1 MDKFIINPI
10 NGQKYKLNSTE
21 GFEILKNYLENFVSQ
36 EGGMNTV
43 KYPPV
48 PSIVVKY

>member
-1 MDKFIINPI
+1 MDEFIINPI

-36 EGGMNTV
+36 EGAGVRTGTGNA
-43 KYPPV
+43 P
-48 PSIVVKY
+48 